1 MRRWLLEIT
10 LGAGAA
16 ACIALLIVVIPAG
29 AAVDPITAAYGK
41 PTGFYYRTQGHTRLI
56 CEAWIYTRKRKL
68 AFLVERCVPA
78 PAKKKHH
85 GPAA

>member
-1 MRRWLLEIT
+1 MRWWLAET
-10 LGAGAA
+10 LLVAAAA
-16 ACIALLIVVIPAG
+16 ACVALLAIVIPAG

-56 CEAWIYTRKRKL
+56 CEAWIYTRNRKL

-78 PAKKKHH
+78 AKKQKH
-85 GPAA
+85 GPPA